1 MTALRESR
9 ARRRTVAT
17 RDRAEPSDVV
27 RYYEVAGP
35 DYAAWS
41 PSYNMHFGLWEPWA
55 NPFRREP
62 MLERT
67 NQATL
72 DHLEVPRDA
81 SATIVDMGCGLGAT
95 ARYVAERRPRARVH
109 GFTIVPWQ
117 VETGNA
123 LSATR
128 GVSGRVRLELAD
140 YASTPMPDACADAAY
155 AIESASYAKGA
166 AKEDLVAE
174 MARVVKPGGRVSF
187 SDGFRKDARPLRG
200 FLGFAY
206 RVVCRSWAIREM
218 AVIGPFVRALETRGF
233 EDVRVEERSWS
244 MAPSFLHV
252 PFLCASFALKRV
264 LRGDVQWSRERWQ
277 NLLGPLFGCVIGLAR
292 SRFGYY
298 LIRAT
303 RASGSHRDA
312 IRGRSG
318 PVSRCERFRRGASD
332 PSLGRF
338 ILPSARRGGPSSR
351 ASP

>member
-1 MTALRESR
+1 MAVTTLLAPR
-9 ARRRTVAT
+9 APRRTTAPT
-17 RDRAEPSDVV
+17 RDSRDDVV

-67 NQATL
+67 NQTTL
-72 DHLEVPRDA
+72 DRLELPREA
-81 SATIVDMGCGLGAT
+81 PSTVVDMGCGLGAT
-95 ARYVAERRPRARVH
+95 ARYVAERRPKANVK

-123 LSATR
+123 LSARCECGT
-128 GVSGRVRLELAD
+128 RVRLELAD
-140 YASTPMPDACADAAY
+140 YASTPMPDASADAAY
-155 AIESASYAKGA
+155 AIESASYAEGA

-174 MARVVKPGGRVSF
+174 MARIVKPGGRVSF

-200 FLGFAY
+200 LVGFAY

-218 AVIGPFVRALETRGF
+218 AVIGPFVRALEAHGF

-252 PFLCASFALKRV
+252 PFLCASFALKKV
-264 LRGDVQWSRERWQ
+264 LHGDVQWSNERWR

-292 SRFGYY
+292 SRFGYF

-303 RASGSHRDA
+303 RD
-312 IRGRSG
+312 
-318 PVSRCERFRRGASD
+318 RR
-332 PSLGRF
+332 
-338 ILPSARRGGPSSR
+338 
-351 ASP
+351 